1 MVFKIKICETV
12 VEIHS
17 LHERV
22 YKYCEG
28 YTVEDAV
35 PDFTVSITS
44 EDIEAE
50 REYSH
55 RDQCRQGEIPVE
67 FSDGTLETT
76 AVYRKICS
84 QLISRDIFLMHG
96 SVVAAD
102 GAACI
107 FIAPSGTGK
116 TTHTRLWLK
125 NIAGSYVVN
134 GDKPLLKVTDHT
146 VYASGTP
153 WSGKERMQVNE
164 SVPVK
169 AIVLLER
176 GAQNEIAEISFK
188 EALPVLLSQSY
199 RNADKMHMIK
209 TVELLERASRTIRL
223 YRLKCNMEDEAAIV
237 AYNGIYKNN

>member
-1 MVFKIKICETV
+1 MVFKIKMCETV
-12 VEIHS
+12 IEIHS
-17 LHERV
+17 LHDWV
-22 YKYCEG
+22 YNYCAG
-28 YTVEDAV
+28 YIVEDEM
-35 PDFTVSITS
+35 PDVTVSITP

-50 REYSH
+50 REYSRREH
-55 RDQCRQGEIPVE
+55 CRQGEAPVAY
-67 FSDGTLETT
+67 SDGVLEGT
-76 AVYRKICS
+76 AVYRKICT
-84 QLISRDIFLMHG
+84 QLICRDIFLMHG

-102 GAACI
+102 GSACI

-134 GDKPLLKVTDHT
+134 GDKPLLRVADA

-176 GAQNEIAEISFK
+176 GAHNEIAQISFK

-209 TVELLERASRTIRL
+209 TVELLERASQTIGF
-223 YRLKCNMEDEAAIV
+223 YRLKCNMEDEAAFV

>member
-1 MVFKIKICETV
+1 MVFQIKICETV

-17 LHERV
+17 LYNRV
-22 YKYCEG
+22 YKYCDG
-28 YTVEDAV
+28 YIVEDAV
-35 PDFTVSITS
+35 PDITVTITQ

-50 REYSH
+50 REFSY
-55 RDQCRQGEIPVE
+55 RDQRRQGEPLIE
-67 FSDGTLETT
+67 YTDGTLETT

-84 QLISRDIFLMHG
+84 ELISRDIFLMHG

-102 GAACI
+102 GTACM

-134 GDKPLLKVTDHT
+134 GDKPLLKVADDA

-164 SVPVK
+164 MVPLK

-176 GAQNEIAEISFK
+176 GIKNEIVQVGFK
-188 EALPVLLSQSY
+188 EALPVLLAQSY

-209 TVELLERASRTIRL
+209 TVELLERTARTIHI
-223 YRLKCNMEDEAAIV
+223 YRLKCNMEDEAAFV